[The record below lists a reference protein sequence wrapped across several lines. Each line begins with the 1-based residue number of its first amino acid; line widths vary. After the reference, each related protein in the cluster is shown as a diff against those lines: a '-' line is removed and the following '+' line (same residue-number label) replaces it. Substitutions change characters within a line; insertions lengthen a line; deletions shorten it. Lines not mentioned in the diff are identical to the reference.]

1 MLPTLHSGET
11 KNGTI
16 KHFVLCKTQMHS
28 PQSRKNTS
36 SHHLVCRRAVQPIS
50 KAPWGFGKIHREGAR
65 LYSPAFDAS
74 LDVSTKDR

>member
-16 KHFVLCKTQMHS
+16 KHSVLCKTQMHS

-36 SHHLVCRRAVQPIS
+36 SHHLVYGWVVQPIS
-50 KAPWGFGKIHREGAR
+50 KAPWGFGKIRREGTR
-65 LYSPAFDAS
+65 SYSLAFDPS